1 MRKLSEI
8 KLKRTSDI
16 ISEVGKLRKKNK
28 LDIKIVGFAAESQN
42 LKENAVK
49 KLQDKGM
56 DMIAANDITKPQAG
70 FGMDTNQVTLF
81 FVDGSFEEL
90 PLMSKDEVA
99 EKIIQHLVSWLAEG
113 AG

>member
-1 MRKLSEI
+1 MEEIKGAQALIMSAAVADFTPIKTETEKIKKDAKLSEI

-49 KLQDKGM
+49 KLQDKGHGH
-56 DMIAANDITKPQAG
+56 DRSQ
-70 FGMDTNQVTLF
+70 
-81 FVDGSFEEL
+81 
-90 PLMSKDEVA
+90 
-99 EKIIQHLVSWLAEG
+99 
-113 AG
+113 